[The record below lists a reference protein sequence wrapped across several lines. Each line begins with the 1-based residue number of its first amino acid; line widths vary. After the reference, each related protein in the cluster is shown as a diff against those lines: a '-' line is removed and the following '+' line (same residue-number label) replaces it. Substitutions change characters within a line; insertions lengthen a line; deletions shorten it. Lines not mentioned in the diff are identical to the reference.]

1 MPLRRTRARV
11 QGRGIPSAT
20 LCIPRKR
27 KHAHNDTL
35 SRARSRTHKDKGGDR
50 LVLSKCEECETRPV
64 TVTEEKHSPEKRLLM
79 PRCHAAPRR
88 ATPRS
93 GAGRSAARSLS
104 LSSAPRRSEPGMPR
118 DVGNAGPEVGER
130 EPLCATPARPAQA
143 RVLAPFLA
151 PALRFYFL
159 SPFCLYEYMTLVDR

>member
-79 PRCHAAPRR
+79 PRCHATPHHAAPHHAR
-88 ATPRS
+88 ALDARPRD
-93 GAGRSAARSLS
+93 RSACRRRRGGASQECPGTSGMPAQKSGKESHCVRRPRAQLRLACSP
-104 LSSAPRRSEPGMPR
+104 LSSL
-118 DVGNAGPEVGER
+118 
-130 EPLCATPARPAQA
+130 PLFAFIF
-143 RVLAPFLA
+143 FL
-151 PALRFYFL
+151 L
-159 SPFCLYEYMTLVDR
+159 SVCTNI